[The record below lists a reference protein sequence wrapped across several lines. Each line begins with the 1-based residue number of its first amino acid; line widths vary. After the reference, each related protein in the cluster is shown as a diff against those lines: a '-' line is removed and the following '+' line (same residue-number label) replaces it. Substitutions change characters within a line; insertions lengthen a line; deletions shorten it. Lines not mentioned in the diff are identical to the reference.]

1 VDAAI
6 DIVAASETLQA
17 CLESLAPGGRMVI
30 IGSRPKVVFGVDSVF
45 MVNPQE
51 FMKQAQEIHG
61 SKYVNKE
68 EILRTLEL
76 VKLERI
82 KAVVG
87 RTFRLDEIEEAHEL
101 LRNNK
106 IAGRAAM
113 IIE

>member
-1 VDAAI
+1 MVH
-6 DIVAASETLQA
+6 QQ
-17 CLESLAPGGRMVI
+17 PG
-30 IGSRPKVVFGVDSVF
+30 DE
-45 MVNPQE
+45 N
-51 FMKQAQEIHG
+51 
-61 SKYVNKE
+61 NE

-87 RTFRLDEIEEAHEL
+87 RTFRLEEVEEAHEL

-113 IIE
+113 VIE